1 MELWAF
7 MGSLLTLSGSL
18 FLCFFSPLIAFVVS
32 FFLWLLSRDMNM
44 GAMASARVLHM
55 RGRTFSRQTTE
66 EFHELI
72 RE

>member
-1 MELWAF
+1 
-7 MGSLLTLSGSL
+7 MGFYGFPSYSFRVTVSM
-18 FLCFFSPLIAFVVS
+18 FFSPLIAFVAS